1 MTPDIFTSLF
11 HQIIIIMKIY
21 SLAFLLLFPFV
32 FPVTHSEQTTN
43 KNKPGV
49 ANLVFKSTDGG
60 QTWQNI
66 SEGLPG
72 DKLEGSLFVNDAGFY
87 LRTGKTIYHNQPNN
101 KASFWEKEIFPDDHS
116 SIAPGKNGMFAY
128 DYHQGLFR
136 QKINGS
142 SEWSPLYGNFQ
153 LKGIIDVVETTGGT
167 VFIVCDRGRGL
178 YRSTDKGKSW
188 KEVTRGVW
196 KLVESNG
203 VLMANTV
210 NGTIRSTDNGET
222 WETVISEGGV
232 GINIAKINGGFASIT
247 FNTQSNTRRI
257 RASYDGGK
265 TWQPIDAGLQTQ
277 DVVNSMWRPIN
288 TSFSVQGSTD
298 SVQHAVNT
306 DLPEQAFISSIIQVG
321 EDFFC
326 GHPRGIFKSSDKGK
340 TWKLILPSIEGK
352 VFYLY
357 GSGNVIYAIPS
368 SGGC

>member
-1 MTPDIFTSLF
+1 MNIFSF
-11 HQIIIIMKIY
+11 
-21 SLAFLLLFPFV
+21 AFLFLFQFAVV
-32 FPVTHSEQTTN
+32 FPNTPVEQNTI

-49 ANLVFKSTDGG
+49 ANLVFKSADGG

-72 DKLEGSLFVNDAGFY
+72 DKLEGSFFVNDAGFY
-87 LRTGKTIYHNQPNN
+87 LRTGKSIYHNQPNS
-101 KASFWEKEIFPDDHS
+101 KTPSWEKEMFPDDHS
-116 SIAPGKNGMFAY
+116 NIAPGKNGMFAY

-136 QKINGS
+136 QKLNGS
-142 SEWSPLYGNFQ
+142 NEWSSVYKNFQ
-153 LKGIIDVVETTGGT
+153 LKGIIDVVETAGGT

-196 KLVESNG
+196 KLVESNA

-232 GINIAKINGGFASIT
+232 GIDIAKINGGFASIT

-257 RASYDGGK
+257 RTSYDRGK

-277 DVVNSMWRPIN
+277 VVKNPKWRPIQTN
-288 TSFSVQGSTD
+288 FSAQGGVD
-298 SVQHAVNT
+298 SVQHAAGT
-306 DLPEQAFISSIIQVG
+306 ELPEQAFISSIIQVG
-321 EDFFC
+321 EDFYC
-326 GHPRGIFKSSDKGK
+326 GHPKGIFKSSDKGK

-352 VFYLY
+352 VFNLY
-357 GSGNVIYAIPS
+357 GSGNVIYAIPRNE
-368 SGGC
+368 GC